1 MRPKLI
7 AKEHA
12 QFSEMGDRDCK
23 RNTKKGEKKKEEEEL
38 MEGQKKEKRRDGGE
52 CGGREKRWVKYLAS

>member
-38 MEGQKKEKRRDGGE
+38 MEGPKKKKRRDGGGVWGE
-52 CGGREKRWVKYLAS
+52 REKMG